1 MAIIYSYPTVTPSL
15 NDLVLGTD
23 VDNTGKAT
31 RNFTVQSIIDLVTV
45 TGNNLQDVLN
55 NGNSAV
61 GRDIILGTV
70 QDPAQTIY
78 ANTFNTGVAS
88 IVGGVGQNF
97 TDFTSTRITGTL
109 QTNAQPNITSL
120 GTLTSLKVG
129 SATPAITSIVTSLT
143 APGDDIKLATTKAI
157 VDYIATTP
165 NPETLAQTLIAGQVT
180 GGKDI
185 IVSAGDDVTFTDTS
199 KVILGTGSD
208 ATVEHDGTDLKILN
222 TLGKTTISNSSGD
235 IDISATAA
243 TKKLNLNG
251 KTGVE
256 LQFDT
261 GKRLETLLGGAKV
274 TGAFEATGVGTLN
287 GIVNTNSYTDSS
299 GDTGTAGQIL
309 SSTGASGTN
318 WITDPNPT
326 PYSWLVEADSGSG
339 SPYTVAN
346 GNQIHFKG
354 DTNISTSW
362 NNTNKEVLISL
373 SGTSV
378 TGTGAVNQVTY
389 WDGAQTITGAA
400 GFTFAGGATG
410 KVAIGGELE
419 VGGVLTDGTFTGSS
433 GTYTGYASISS
444 TVFVGPLQGNA
455 DTATAL
461 AAAGTVSMSGDTV
474 AAGVT
479 YTSGGNVPLV
489 STISDS
495 VVYNKELS
503 GFNATSGS
511 VANGDSIIEALEK
524 LQGQITN
531 LPQGLV
537 YQGVWSAAGTGGGT
551 PDLTQAS
558 YKVNGHFY
566 ICDTAGSAAPN
577 GSGTT
582 PNDWDVRD
590 WVIFADDGAGGGVDE
605 WQKIDN
611 SSLAGGTGTP
621 NTMTKWLTNQTI
633 GNSNITDN
641 GSVVTIADTI
651 DFTTQ
656 GNNTFGNTSADVS
669 SFLGN
674 VTLNENLILA
684 KGLSLGSSYGTAGQ
698 VLTSGGGV
706 NVANTWTT
714 PTVGTV
720 TSVSATTAGDALDV
734 AVTNPTTTPAIA
746 LTWAGAAS
754 QYVNGAGNLITFP
767 TLDNYQ
773 YWTLSDGTNTT
784 NITTTGT
791 ATFASGTGIIN
802 TEASG
807 TITTAIDY
815 VGNNNAIEAADDG
828 TGITVAAT
836 DKLWVSDADDNTI
849 KQINVSQV
857 SGVLDQNL
865 AEVLA
870 VNNVTGG
877 TDIAVSANDDITLT
891 DSSKIKLSGTS
902 LQIYSTGSGNSFIQ
916 GPTSGNLN
924 ISSDILILS
933 KSNGD
938 YMLSHGGQ
946 GVSISYRGSTTPGVK
961 LLTTSAGISVT
972 GSVTATNSGTAGV
985 FNSGTTN
992 VVASFTSTDGTGV
1005 IQLADSGGNVEIGAA
1020 GNNFVVQ
1027 PAGGVAQLTVG
1038 ASSSTFAGNLTVDGD
1053 LTVGGSIIHGGGG
1066 GGTAKGGQFTKLY
1079 TTGNAGVAG
1088 VAFTISRATTG
1099 VMIFDVMLTS
1109 DTSTACAVAKKY
1121 TVVKSYGA
1129 SPLYNKI
1136 LDTGPDFD
1144 TSDFTVAFAQD
1155 TTDLSIKCTITPVYT
1170 NTQKIG
1176 VTLDLGFGQHDATVV
1191 MN

>member
-129 SATPAITSIVTSLT
+129 NATPAITSIVTSLT

-199 KVILGTGSD
+199 KVILGTGAD
-208 ATVEHDGTDLKILN
+208 ATIEHDGTDLKILN

-274 TGAFEATGVGTLN
+274 TGAFEATGIGTLN

-318 WITDPNPT
+318 WIDDPNPT

-339 SPYTVAN
+339 SPYTVVN

-378 TGTGAVNQVTY
+378 TGTGAANQVTY

-524 LQGQITN
+524 LQGQITT

-566 ICDTAGSAAPN
+566 ICDTAGTAAPN
-577 GSGTT
+577 GAGNP

-641 GSVVTIADTI
+641 GSIVTIADTI

-714 PTVGTV
+714 PTTGTV
-720 TSVSATTAGDALDV
+720 ESVGLTHYGDAFV
-734 AVTNPTTTPAIA
+734 VTVTNGSGPNVGLAIA
-746 LTWAGAAS
+746 AKSGAAATD
-754 QYVNGAGNLITFP
+754 YINGLGNITAFP
-767 TLDNYQ
+767 TLDNYVDWKLQ
-773 YWTLSDGTNTT
+773 GDSGTNQD
-784 NITTTGT
+784 ITKQTVVD
-791 ATFASGTGIIN
+791 FAGETY
-802 TEASG
+802 
-807 TITTAIDY
+807 ITTATT
-815 VGNNNAIEAADDG
+815 AD
-828 TGITVAAT
+828 
-836 DKLWVSDADDNTI
+836 
-849 KQINVSQV
+849 
-857 SGVLDQNL
+857 
-865 AEVLA
+865 
-870 VNNVTGG
+870 
-877 TDIAVSANDDITLT
+877 TLT
-891 DSSKIKLSGTS
+891 INHDATS
-902 LQIYSTGSGNSFIQ
+902 RTD
-916 GPTSGNLN
+916 T
-924 ISSDILILS
+924 
-933 KSNGD
+933 
-938 YMLSHGGQ
+938 
-946 GVSISYRGSTTPGVK
+946 
-961 LLTTSAGISVT
+961 
-972 GSVTATNSGTAGV
+972 
-985 FNSGTTN
+985 
-992 VVASFTSTDGTGV
+992 TSTDGPAFGGTFEAVTSVTSNATGHVTAIDVSTVTIPSNPVMTAATAAAAGVQGLVPGSAAGDQLKFLRADATWVVPTNTEGVTAVTATAPISSTGGDTPV
-1005 IQLADSGGNVEIGAA
+1005 ISHDASGVTAGTYDSVTVDAKGHVTAGTNPGGSGGGIFSGDQTITNST
-1020 GNNFVVQ
+1020 
-1027 PAGGVAQLTVG
+1027 PAQ
-1038 ASSSTFAGNLTVDGD
+1038 
-1053 LTVGGSIIHGGGG
+1053 
-1066 GGTAKGGQFTKLY
+1066 K
-1079 TTGNAGVAG
+1079 
-1088 VAFTISRATTG
+1088 AFTLNRATTG
-1099 VMIFDVMLTS
+1099 TLIFDVWFTS
-1109 DTSTACAVAKKY
+1109 ETSIATSVAKKY
-1121 TVVKSYGA
+1121 TVAHANNATPV
-1129 SPLYNKI
+1129 YNKI
-1136 LDTGPDFD
+1136 IDTGPAG
-1144 TSDFTVAFAQD
+1144 SNDFTVSFVNAGSG
-1155 TTDLSIKCTITPVYT
+1155 LSVECYIRGAGIASQNIGYT
-1170 NTQKIG
+1170 VQVG
-1176 VTLDLGFGQHDATVV
+1176 HDSTNALTFTAAS
-1191 MN
+1191 

>member
-1 MAIIYSYPTVTPSL
+1 MCI
-15 NDLVLGTD
+15 
-23 VDNTGKAT
+23 
-31 RNFTVQSIIDLVTV
+31 
-45 TGNNLQDVLN
+45 
-55 NGNSAV
+55 
-61 GRDIILGTV
+61 RD
-70 QDPAQTIY
+70 
-78 ANTFNTGVAS
+78 S
-88 IVGGVGQNF
+88 
-97 TDFTSTRITGTL
+97 
-109 QTNAQPNITSL
+109 
-120 GTLTSLKVG
+120 
-129 SATPAITSIVTSLT
+129 
-143 APGDDIKLATTKAI
+143 
-157 VDYIATTP
+157 YIATKP
-165 NPETLAQTLIAGQVT
+165 SPETLAETLAAGNVT
-180 GGKDI
+180 GGTNI
-185 IVSAGDDVTFTDTS
+185 VVSADDDITFTDTS
-199 KVILGTGSD
+199 KIILGTGSD
-208 ATVEHDGTDLKILN
+208 ATIEHDGTDLKIVN
-222 TLGKTTISNSSGD
+222 TGGKTTISNSSGD

-274 TGAFEATGVGTLN
+274 TGAFEATGIGTLN

-299 GDTGTAGQIL
+299 GDTGTSGQIL

-318 WITDPNPT
+318 WIDDPNPT
-326 PYSWLVEADSGSG
+326 PYSWLVETDSGTG
-339 SPYTVAN
+339 SPYTVVN

-378 TGTGAVNQVTY
+378 TGTGAANQVTY
-389 WDGAQTITGAA
+389 WDGTQTITGAA

-461 AAAGTVSMSGDTV
+461 INAGTVSMSGDTV

-495 VVYNKELS
+495 VVYNKVLS
-503 GFNATSGS
+503 GFNAGTGS
-511 VANGDSIIEALEK
+511 VQDGDSIIEALER

-566 ICDTAGSAAPN
+566 ICDTAGTAAPN
-577 GSGTT
+577 GAGNP

-633 GNSNITDN
+633 GNSNITDD
-641 GSVVTIADTI
+641 GSTVTIADTI

-698 VLTSGGGV
+698 VLTSGGGIG
-706 NVANTWTT
+706 VANTWTT
-714 PTVGTV
+714 PTTGTV
-720 TSVSATTAGDALDV
+720 TSVGLTETGDALTI
-734 AVTNPTTTPAIA
+734 TNSPITSTGNINI
-746 LTWAGAAS
+746 AGAGAS
-754 QYVNGAGNLITFP
+754 TQYINGELNLITFP
-767 TLDNYQ
+767 TVDNYQ

-784 NITTTGT
+784 NITSTGT

-802 TEASG
+802 AEASG

-815 VGNNNAIEAADDG
+815 IGNNNAIEAAADG
-828 TGITVAAT
+828 TSITVAAT

-857 SGVLDQNL
+857 SGVLDQGL
-865 AEVLA
+865 PDVLA
-870 VNNVTGG
+870 INNASGANNIAMADSQKITFGTAPDLQLYHDTSNSYIETTSGSAGDLYIKSQGTGHDLYLQATDDVFIRPQGGEDGIKVIGDGAVELYYDGSKKFETTSVGVTVTGA
-877 TDIAVSANDDITLT
+877 TTL
-891 DSSKIKLSGTS
+891 G
-902 LQIYSTGSGNSFIQ
+902 GNAIIQ
-916 GPTSGNLN
+916 GNVNMDGYY
-924 ISSDILILS
+924 ISDVEEIRFDQG
-933 KSNGD
+933 SNQAIIASPGATA
-938 YMLSHGGQ
+938 LELKGAN
-946 GVSISYRGSTTPGVK
+946 VSITGGGSSPV
-961 LLTTSAGISVT
+961 
-972 GSVTATNSGTAGV
+972 
-985 FNSGTTN
+985 
-992 VVASFTSTDGTGV
+992 D
-1005 IQLADSGGNVEIGAA
+1005 
-1020 GNNFVVQ
+1020 
-1027 PAGGVAQLTVG
+1027 
-1038 ASSSTFAGNLTVDGD
+1038 GNLTVAGD
-1053 LTVGGSIIHGGGG
+1053 LTVNGSIIHGGGG
-1066 GGTAKGGQFTKLY
+1066 GGTAKGGTFTKLY
-1079 TTGNAGVAG
+1079 TTGNAGTAG

-1099 VMIFDVMLTS
+1099 VMLFDVMLTS

-1121 TVVKSYGA
+1121 TVVKSFGA

-1155 TTDLSIKCTITPVYT
+1155 TTNFSIKCTITPVYT
-1170 NTQKIG
+1170 STQKIG
-1176 VTLDLGFGQHDATVV
+1176 ITLDLGFGQNDATVV